1 MNNSETLCSNAD
13 VNYMQKPYQ
22 GKCRQS
28 ICQNCVSAH
37 VSQCVRIRFS
47 ICASQYIGPLVNTV
61 ISQYALAKISLHVST
76 SAKVVMR
83 GDPLER
89 VFFFLVFFFS
99 NENSGTTA
107 RFQEEGRA
115 REEKGRGRERREER
129 KENEKTRGS

>member
-1 MNNSETLCSNAD
+1 MKHCVQMQMSIAS
-13 VNYMQKPYQ
+13 QKPYQ

-47 ICASQYIGPLVNTV
+47 ICASQYIGPLANTF
-61 ISQYALAKISLHVST
+61 ISQYALAKVSLHVST
-76 SAKVVMR
+76 FAKIFMR

-89 VFFFLVFFFS
+89 VIFFLVWFLCFFC
-99 NENSGTTA
+99 ENSGTTA

-115 REEKGRGRERREER
+115 REEKSRGRERREER